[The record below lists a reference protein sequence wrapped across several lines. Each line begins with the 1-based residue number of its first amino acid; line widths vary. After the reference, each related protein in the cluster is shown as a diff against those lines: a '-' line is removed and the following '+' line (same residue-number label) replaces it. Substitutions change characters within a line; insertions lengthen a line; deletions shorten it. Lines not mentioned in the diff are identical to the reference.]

1 MGEIRMKLPT
11 FILLLAVVAGGS
23 FAAGSAMPT
32 TSATPAQV
40 NEVAAEP
47 GPVDP
52 TEQELPPGH
61 PPIDDTTGQQQPGA
75 PTTGGD
81 VPGAD
86 SPALEWKAPA
96 RWQLVPN
103 ASTMRI
109 ATYRVPHAPGDTTDA
124 EMSITRAGGSPDAN
138 AQRWIG
144 QFADDGTKSSKRT
157 SRKVG
162 MLDVTIVEVQG
173 TYAGGMGKEGSSQT
187 GWALLGAIVPVGD
200 TPYFFKLTGPAKSV
214 LAARSDFDALV
225 GSLSPKQARGT

>member
-32 TSATPAQV
+32 TSAAPAHV
-40 NEVAAEP
+40 TEVAAEP
-47 GPVDP
+47 EPVDP
-52 TEQELPPGH
+52 TEQQLPPGH
-61 PPIDDTTGQQQPGA
+61 PPIDDTMGQQQPGA
-75 PTTGGD
+75 TANGGD
-81 VPGAD
+81 VPGTD
-86 SPALEWKAPA
+86 SLSLEWKAPA
-96 RWQLVPN
+96 RWQVVPN
-103 ASTMRI
+103 TSTMRI
-109 ATYRVPHAPGDTTDA
+109 ATYRVARAPGDTTDP
-124 EMSITRAGGSPDAN
+124 EMSVTRAGGSPDAN

-144 QFADDGTKSSKRT
+144 QFADDGTKTSKRT

-162 MLDVTIVEVQG
+162 MLDVTIVEVEG
-173 TYAGGMGKEGSSQT
+173 TYSGGMGKDGSSQT

-225 GSLSPKQARGT
+225 ASLSPKQARGT